1 LCRSLQQTLSQ
12 KGDGAVDDD
21 SDTDGQSLYDE
32 LKTLAN
38 ILPQNTVSP
47 LEVLRYVVSNGLQE
61 LLPNLAV
68 ALCILPTVP
77 VTVASGERS
86 FFSAEAHKNCPQIDD
101 VSRPACRTSNTVHKE

>member
-1 LCRSLQQTLSQ
+1 MTMKVTLT
-12 KGDGAVDDD
+12 V
-21 SDTDGQSLYDE
+21 DGQLLYDE

-68 ALCILPTVP
+68 ALRISLTVP
-77 VTVASGERS
+77 ITVASDERV
-86 FFSAEAHKNCPQIDD
+86 FSAEAHINFPQIDD
-101 VSRPACRTSNTVHKE
+101 VSRPACRSRNTVDRE